1 MTLHQ
6 IVEGN
11 PKAYG
16 STDLWSFDLLEV
28 GCPLPC
34 NDIRTFL
41 HDLCPKGTHEAS
53 IAPTPRRGEHIAKG
67 LGLRFISAELG
78 AQEID

>member
-6 IVEGN
+6 IVEGKPN
-11 PKAYG
+11 AYG

-28 GCPLPC
+28 GRPLPC
-34 NDIRTFL
+34 NGIRTFL
-41 HDLCPKGTHEAS
+41 HDLCLK
-53 IAPTPRRGEHIAKG
+53 APMRLRSPPTLKRGEHITKG

>member
-28 GCPLPC
+28 GRPLPC

-53 IAPTPRRGEHIAKG
+53 IAPYTEEG
-67 LGLRFISAELG
+67 
-78 AQEID
+78 

>member
-1 MTLHQ
+1 MHQ

-11 PKAYG
+11 PNAYG

-28 GCPLPC
+28 GRPLPC

-41 HDLCPKGTHEAS
+41 HDLCPKGTHEAA
-53 IAPTPRRGEHIAKG
+53 IAPYTEEGEHITKG
-67 LGLRFISAELG
+67 LGLRFISAKLG